1 MLLISFHLDQPL
13 SCHRLWFAAVTY
25 ITIYCIYNMINQ
37 SATSY
42 LTSSFLENV
51 LNIQF
56 HRGICIFV
64 NSVCLSIVSIYNN
77 VYQDPHA
84 SVFPLYRR
92 MSTYTHIYTYVCC
105 MDVSTYSRVH
115 LHPSSLY
122 NFMCASIW
130 TSIYV
135 YAERCRRYDYNI
147 GYSSILISINNIS

>member
-1 MLLISFHLDQPL
+1 MVANPFYNCASCINLIYLASPQHTRFFCPSVHATHIFPSRSTPIMSSSVVCCCDLYT
-13 SCHRLWFAAVTY
+13 TY

-92 MSTYTHIYTYVCC
+92 MSIYTHIYIYVC
-105 MDVSTYSRVH
+105 V
-115 LHPSSLY
+115 LY
-122 NFMCASIW
+122 G
-130 TSIYV
+130 YL
-135 YAERCRRYDYNI
+135 NI
-147 GYSSILISINNIS
+147 Q